1 MSELNGKVAVV
12 TGGGRGIG
20 AAICEALAARGASV
34 VATARSLEACEDVAA
49 RIRAAGGEARALACD
64 VSRPAD
70 VEALVAGTRAAF
82 GPVDILVNNA
92 GVIQPIGPLADCDAE
107 GWLDN
112 VRINLGGAFLTARAV
127 LPGMVERGGG
137 ILVNI
142 SSGAAHRPLE
152 GWSAYC
158 AGKAGLAMLTGS
170 LHLEYGR
177 QGVRVYGFGPGTVD
191 TEMQVQIRAS
201 GINQVSRIP
210 REELAQV
217 ERPAA
222 VVAWL
227 CGETAA
233 DLAGQELSIRDPELL
248 KRAGL

>member
-1 MSELNGKVAVV
+1 MGELNGKVAVV

-20 AAICEALAARGASV
+20 AAIAEALAAAGAAV
-34 VATARSLEACEDVAA
+34 VVTARGLSACEVVAA
-49 RIRAAGGEARALACD
+49 RIREAGGTAQAVACD
-64 VSRPAD
+64 VSLPAE
-70 VEALVAGTRAAF
+70 VESLVAAAREAY

-107 GWLDN
+107 DWLDN
-112 VRINLGGAFLTARAV
+112 LRINLGGPFLMARAV
-127 LPGMVERGGG
+127 LPSMVERGAGV
-137 ILVNI
+137 LVNI

-170 LHLEYGR
+170 LHLEYGAK
-177 QGVRVYGFGPGTVD
+177 GVRVFGFGPGTVD

-201 GINQVSRIP
+201 GINPVSRIP
-210 REELAQV
+210 RAELAKV

-227 CGETAA
+227 CGEAAA
-233 DLAGQELSIRDPELL
+233 DLAGQELSIRDEELL

>member
-1 MSELNGKVAVV
+1 MSELDGKVAVV

-20 AAICEALAARGASV
+20 AAIAEALAAKGARV
-34 VATARSLEACEDVAA
+34 VVTARSLGACEDVAA
-49 RIRAAGGEARALACD
+49 GIRDAGGKAEALACD
-64 VSRPAD
+64 VSRPAA
-70 VEALVAGTRAAF
+70 VEAMLAGTRAAF

-92 GVIQPIGPLADCDAE
+92 GVIQPIGLLAECDAE
-107 GWLDN
+107 AWLDN
-112 VRINLGGAFLTARAV
+112 VRINLGGAFLAARAV
-127 LPGMVERGGG
+127 IPAMVERGGG
-137 ILVNI
+137 TIVNI

-177 QGVRVYGFGPGTVD
+177 QGIRVFGFGPGTVD

-201 GINQVSRIP
+201 GINQISKLP
-210 REELAQV
+210 RESLAKV

-227 CGETAA
+227 CGKAA
-233 DLAGQELSIRDPELL
+233 DDLAGQELSIRDEELL
-248 KRAGL
+248 KRVGL